1 MEKYRN
7 SGLGNVVIGLL
18 LSCFLFSWATYYVL
32 RDYSY
37 NELIITFVFFF
48 IDGSYR
54 TSRKGIL
61 AASK

>member
-37 NELIITFVFFF
+37 NELISPFFF